1 MGDELSRD
9 FPILQPLDQTTPM
22 NDPTILEHN
31 RVILC
36 HFDSYSTALLFARYA
51 GSVLT
56 PAPLPEGAVPMPLP
70 GNEQHTP
77 GAVLAALV
85 AQHGLDPTQLSLD
98 DDFQA
103 WMSSDR
109 GPIRIH
115 LARFTTFD
123 APRQTIEPL
132 GGVFK
137 PISELRGLPMIEL
150 NLLRQ
155 VFNLIMGGG

>member
-1 MGDELSRD
+1 
-9 FPILQPLDQTTPM
+9 M
-22 NDPTILEHN
+22 NDYNVLDSN

-36 HFDSYSTALLFARYA
+36 HFDSYSTALLFARY
-51 GSVLT
+51 GSGVLA
-56 PAPLPEGAVPMPLP
+56 PAPLPAAASAMPKP
-70 GNEQHTP
+70 GDAGERHAP

-85 AQHGLDPTQLSLD
+85 TQYRLDPTQLNLD

-123 APRQTIEPL
+123 APRQAIEPH

-137 PISELRGLPMIEL
+137 PISEMRGLPTIEL

>member
-1 MGDELSRD
+1 MEDPVGKTVKLWGDDRQIIGVVKDFNFESLYSEIKPCFFRLVDTNFNSGANIWVKIRTGVEQETIARINKLYHELN
-9 FPILQPLDQTTPM
+9 P
-22 NDPTILEHN
+22 
-31 RVILC
+31 
-36 HFDSYSTALLFARYA
+36 
-51 GSVLT
+51 
-56 PAPLPEGAVPMPLP
+56 
-70 GNEQHTP
+70 
-77 GAVLAALV
+77 
-85 AQHGLDPTQLSLD
+85 GLDFEFKFLD
-98 DDFQA
+98 NDFQA

-123 APRQTIEPL
+123 APRQAIEPH

-137 PISELRGLPMIEL
+137 PISEMRGLPMIEL

>member
-1 MGDELSRD
+1 
-9 FPILQPLDQTTPM
+9 M
-22 NDPTILEHN
+22 NDHNILDSN

-36 HFDSYSTALLFARYA
+36 HFDSYSTALLFARY
-51 GSVLT
+51 GSGVLA
-56 PAPLPEGAVPMPLP
+56 PAPLPEAASAMPVH
-70 GNEQHTP
+70 EDATERHTP
-77 GAVLAALV
+77 GAVLDALV
-85 AQHGLDPTQLSLD
+85 VQYGLDATQLRLD

-123 APRQTIEPL
+123 APRQAIEPH

-137 PISELRGLPMIEL
+137 PISEMRGLPMIEL

>member
-1 MGDELSRD
+1 
-9 FPILQPLDQTTPM
+9 M
-22 NDPTILEHN
+22 NDHTILDSN

-36 HFDSYSTALLFARYA
+36 HFDSYSSALLFARY
-51 GSVLT
+51 GSGVLA
-56 PAPLPEGAVPMPLP
+56 PAPLPAAASVMPGP
-70 GNEQHTP
+70 GDVTERHTP

-85 AQHGLDPTQLSLD
+85 AQYNFDPTQLSLD

-123 APRQTIEPL
+123 APRQAIEPH

-137 PISELRGLPMIEL
+137 PISEMRGLPMIEL

-155 VFNLIMGGG
+155 VFNLIIGGG